1 MHYKAVFKV
10 VGILFAMFSI
20 SLLPPL
26 AISFFS
32 SHPSDDTFP
41 AFLISFI
48 AILATGIA
56 IWIPVRKNREQLG
69 PREGFLT
76 VAAFWFSLVT
86 VGTLPFLLSQNLEIN
101 FTDAF
106 FESMSGL
113 TTTGATVLT
122 GIDDWP
128 KSILYYRQ
136 QLQWLGG
143 MGIIVLA
150 VAVIPMLGIG
160 GMQLYLAEMPGAMKN
175 TKLTPRIKETA
186 KALWYIYLGLTIICA
201 LAYKLAGM
209 SLFDAVTHSFST
221 IAIGG
226 FSTHD
231 ASFAYFEQD
240 LVLYV
245 AIVFMILAG
254 INFALHFR
262 VLSKLHVRDYFQNTE
277 LRVYLWILLVTAIVV
292 CMVLLLFYDQLG
304 GPSETI
310 KHGIFQV
317 VSIAT
322 TSGFTTDDFS
332 KWPLFVPAMLL
343 AASMIG
349 GCTGS
354 TAGGLK
360 VVRVVLLF
368 KQGRREILQLI
379 NPDAIIPIR
388 LNGDPVHERVI
399 HSVWGF
405 FALYVVSFVILAL
418 ILQATGL
425 DLTTAFSTV
434 TACLNN
440 LGPALGAASE
450 GYSTLSSASKW
461 VLAFTML
468 LGRLELLTLLILLTP
483 RYWRD

>member
-1 MHYKAVFKV
+1 MHYKAVLKV

-56 IWIPVRKNREQLG
+56 IWLPVRKNREQLG

-86 VGTLPFLLSQNLEIN
+86 IGTLPFLLSQNLEIN

-240 LVLYV
+240 LVLYI

-254 INFALHFR
+254 VNFALHFR
-262 VLSKLHVRDYFQNTE
+262 VLHKLHVRDYFQNTE
-277 LRVYLWILLVTAIVV
+277 LRVYLWILLVTAIIV
-292 CMVLLLFYDQLG
+292 CTVLLLFYDKLG

-322 TSGFTTDDFS
+322 TSGFTTHDFS

-343 AASMIG
+343 AASIIG

-354 TAGGLK
+354 TAGGVK

-388 LNGDPVHERVI
+388 LNADPVHERVI

-405 FALYVVSFVILAL
+405 FALYIVSFVVLAL

-425 DLTTAFSTV
+425 DMQTAFSTV

>member
-1 MHYKAVFKV
+1 M
-10 VGILFAMFSI
+10 
-20 SLLPPL
+20 
-26 AISFFS
+26 
-32 SHPSDDTFP
+32 
-41 AFLISFI
+41 
-48 AILATGIA
+48 
-56 IWIPVRKNREQLG
+56 
-69 PREGFLT
+69 
-76 VAAFWFSLVT
+76 AAFWFSLVT
-86 VGTLPFLLSQNLEIN
+86 IGTLPFLLSQNLEIN

-160 GMQLYLAEMPGAMKN
+160 GMQLYRAEMPGAMKN

-240 LVLYV
+240 LVLYI

-254 INFALHFR
+254 VNFALHFR
-262 VLSKLHVRDYFQNTE
+262 VLHKLHVRDYFQNTE
-277 LRVYLWILLVTAIVV
+277 LRVYLWILLVTAIIV
-292 CMVLLLFYDQLG
+292 CTVLLLFYDKLG

-322 TSGFTTDDFS
+322 TSGFTTHDFS

-343 AASMIG
+343 AASIIG

-354 TAGGLK
+354 TAGGVK

-388 LNGDPVHERVI
+388 LNADPVHERVI

-405 FALYVVSFVILAL
+405 FALYIVSFVVLAL

-425 DLTTAFSTV
+425 DMQTAFSTV

>member
-56 IWIPVRKNREQLG
+56 VWLPVRKNREQLG

-160 GMQLYLAEMPGAMKN
+160 GMQLYRAEMPGAMKN

-262 VLSKLHVRDYFQNTE
+262 VLNKLRVRDYFQNTE
-277 LRVYLWILLVTAIVV
+277 LRVYLWILLVTAIIV
-292 CMVLLLFYDQLG
+292 CTVLLLFYDQLG

-310 KHGIFQV
+310 RHGIFQV

-332 KWPLFVPAMLL
+332 KWPLFVPSMLL
-343 AASMIG
+343 AASIIG

-388 LNGDPVHERVI
+388 LNADPVHERVI
-399 HSVWGF
+399 NSVWGF

-425 DLTTAFSTV
+425 DMTTAFSTV

>member
-56 IWIPVRKNREQLG
+56 IWLPVRKNREQLG

-86 VGTLPFLLSQNLEIN
+86 IGTLPFLLSQNLEIN

-160 GMQLYLAEMPGAMKN
+160 GMQLYRAEMPGAMKN

-240 LVLYV
+240 LVLYI

-254 INFALHFR
+254 VNFALHFR
-262 VLSKLHVRDYFQNTE
+262 VLHKLHVRDYFQNTE
-277 LRVYLWILLVTAIVV
+277 LRVYLWILLVTAIIV
-292 CMVLLLFYDQLG
+292 CTVLLLFYDKLG

-322 TSGFTTDDFS
+322 TSGFTTHDFS

-343 AASMIG
+343 AASIIG

-354 TAGGLK
+354 TAGGVK

-388 LNGDPVHERVI
+388 LNADPVHERVI

-405 FALYVVSFVILAL
+405 FALYIVSFVVLAL

-425 DLTTAFSTV
+425 DMQTAFSTV